1 MKQHNMRNLRIDGF
15 VVTVDLED
23 HGTVTL
29 DFSKLGDFFSDFP
42 HLKNEKDFAKGQLKH
57 GALWFPPDIHIH
69 IEPEY
74 IIEQEEDQK
83 ALPIGA
89 SFKERIVKGEDMKLE
104 LKDIYIVVQRPH
116 GKCEV
121 MIFTDG
127 SPEFFAMIH
136 VLEASAYGFQVTTAV
151 TRCLGASEL

>member
-42 HLKNEKDFAKGQLKH
+42 HLKNEKEFAKGQLKH
-57 GALWFPPDIHIH
+57 GALWFPPDIHI
-69 IEPEY
+69 EPEY
-74 IIEQEEDQK
+74 IIEQEEEQK

-89 SFKERIVKGEDMKLE
+89 SFKERISQKYDV
-104 LKDIYIVVQRPH
+104 
-116 GKCEV
+116 
-121 MIFTDG
+121 
-127 SPEFFAMIH
+127 
-136 VLEASAYGFQVTTAV
+136 
-151 TRCLGASEL
+151 